1 MVRYLAR
8 RVLIF
13 VPSLM
18 LVSILTFV
26 MVRTAGGDPA
36 SLKLGL
42 HASPESLAR
51 LRREMGLT
59 DPWPVQYGHWF
70 ADAVRGD
77 LGRSYLTGSRVT
89 YEILNR
95 FPATL
100 ELALASMLIAVPLG
114 IAVGTVSAVR
124 PRTLVDHLS
133 MLGGLFGISIPTFWL
148 GVMLII
154 VFAVWL
160 GVVPVAGSNDVH
172 MGVYPITGLSL
183 VDGFIEDGGPGLW
196 DALRHLILPAAT
208 LAGLKPSSVAF
219 FQR

>member
-1 MVRYLAR
+1 
-8 RVLIF
+8 
-13 VPSLM
+13 M

-100 ELALASMLIAVPLG
+100 ELALASLLISVPLG
-114 IAVGTVSAVR
+114 IA
-124 PRTLVDHLS
+124 
-133 MLGGLFGISIPTFWL
+133 
-148 GVMLII
+148 
-154 VFAVWL
+154 
-160 GVVPVAGSNDVH
+160 AGSVGRVVAAEPARGEPGRLAH
-172 MGVYPITGLSL
+172 GQPGPAHA
-183 VDGFIEDGGPGLW
+183 EPAAGGPAPGLCPHGPRQGPPVPPPGVAARVPERPHPGR
-196 DALRHLILPAAT
+196 DGDRAGDRVPARRR
-208 LAGLKPSSVAF
+208 G
-219 FQR
+219 